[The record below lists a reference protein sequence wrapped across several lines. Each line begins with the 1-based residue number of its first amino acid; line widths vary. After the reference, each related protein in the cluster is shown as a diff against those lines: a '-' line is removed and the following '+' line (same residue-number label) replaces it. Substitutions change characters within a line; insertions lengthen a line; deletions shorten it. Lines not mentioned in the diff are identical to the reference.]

1 MRTNTLL
8 HEYIQKLCIKL
19 LGKFNDDKIYQI
31 NTNTRYLPEYIT
43 IRKIKVIVMNTINEN
58 KIYCLSEIIKI
69 YRIYAGILD
78 SYEFYILN
86 SDESSNDAKIINCI
100 QKLYKLQNIFTCSVD
115 ISDNKIKKSVI
126 KMFSK
131 GYRWYLRMNV
141 DDFANAVKDL
151 NYEDME
157 DDPQEFYQRKIR
169 LINIYAEFMEK
180 VFIFKLTRY
189 RRNVR

>member
-1 MRTNTLL
+1 
-8 HEYIQKLCIKL
+8 
-19 LGKFNDDKIYQI
+19 
-31 NTNTRYLPEYIT
+31 
-43 IRKIKVIVMNTINEN
+43 
-58 KIYCLSEIIKI
+58 
-69 YRIYAGILD
+69 
-78 SYEFYILN
+78 
-86 SDESSNDAKIINCI
+86 
-100 QKLYKLQNIFTCSVD
+100 
-115 ISDNKIKKSVI
+115 
-126 KMFSK
+126 
-131 GYRWYLRMNV
+131 MNV

>member
-43 IRKIKVIVMNTINEN
+43 IRKIKVIVMDTINEN

-69 YRIYAGILD
+69 
-78 SYEFYILN
+78 
-86 SDESSNDAKIINCI
+86 
-100 QKLYKLQNIFTCSVD
+100 YKLQNIFTCSVD